1 VAVPRVEEDPVAV
14 RLHDRHLVRPLEA
27 AREAG
32 PVATVER
39 RAMDVDLAVTVLVAN
54 RDASAS

>member
-1 VAVPRVEEDPVAV
+1 VEEDPVAV

-32 PVATVER
+32 PVATVDR